1 MADIS
6 KVTLPNNETYDLKD
20 SVARGGIG
28 NAKLFYGTCSSA
40 AAATEK
46 AVTCSEFT
54 ANDLVAGTMINV
66 KFDNTNSLCV
76 TSNHTYIL

>member
-40 AAATEK
+40 AAGQPQK
-46 AVTCSEFT
+46 
-54 ANDLVAGTMINV
+54 
-66 KFDNTNSLCV
+66 KR
-76 TSNHTYIL
+76 